1 LSLNLYNMANK
12 KRGYYTLKL
21 GGQNRTMHFSMNFW
35 ANFTDILNV
44 PLDKLGDLFTEG
56 VSIKT
61 IRALVYSAILAYD
74 QEEGNLIDYNE
85 FKVGVWLEDFDA
97 DEINEVVNAMM
108 ESRILGNDLNAGL
121 DRNIKNSTKKG
132 K

>member
-1 LSLNLYNMANK
+1 MANK

-97 DEINEVVNAMM
+97 DKINEVVNAMM